1 MKTIFSS
8 ENINLSLVLT
18 LFLFLYFL
26 HVILIPIEFY
36 PDYLVIKERYNYPN
50 KEILYSPHG
59 IFNNLLSMFL
69 MIPQFFTLETMS
81 KNIFSFINLL
91 FLFFVIAY
99 MYIVNL
105 KIINN
110 TINLNYCYFIM
121 TLATPSCLFGITS
134 FSPEASFVILSCLAI
149 INFRMRKNFLVNFFY
164 FILPL
169 TYGYFIDRG
178 NFWVLF
184 FFFTGGYFL
193 FFLRYSLGFKLF
205 YIFLILLMLIF
216 SFYGK
221 NIVYEIGMLI
231 NEEKVK
237 GLFSVIQNL
246 NLGEISV
253 FEILKRYVYF
263 WTSILTL
270 PIPDKKY
277 FISFT
282 SIFIYLIIIIR
293 VIFIIFR
300 NHQIKSDIKI
310 FFFKIENQIIS
321 IWIFLFPLMMVTV
334 LPTHSYGKYLFCF
347 SYFLVRFINFFI
359 GFKNSCLF
367 FFLLSVMPI
376 FEFIIKKDFIQFI
389 F

>member
-1 MKTIFSS
+1 MMI
-8 ENINLSLVLT
+8 VL
-18 LFLFLYFL
+18 
-26 HVILIPIEFY
+26 FY